1 MLKYDI
7 IYLVVFMLKRLKEK
21 LTNSEVFKLTMKQIL
36 MLSIPFLLM
45 DLFIRV
51 LASEI
56 HYFRILMVIPSIMF
70 TLLWTF
76 FLVGISLCF
85 KRLIGR
91 ILYGIFFA
99 VCFTLFLTQSVYFSY
114 TGFFFSFNLVDLAGE
129 GSSYILNT
137 IRNTSP
143 YIYVVA
149 LVILALAVLAIIK
162 FPKRET
168 TSWENAGIIVALF
181 LFVHAVTP
189 WFYGPANSAL
199 KWDTWRNPRNVYQ
212 NFNDSNKSMKVCG
225 LYEYSVRDFYVTF
238 LKKKETESTEEKEFL
253 EETYESETAHQ
264 PNGYTGILEGKN
276 VIFLQLE
283 GIDTWLLTEEDMPN
297 LYGLL
302 KESISFSNHYSYYT
316 GGGSTFNSEMAVNT
330 GLLAPISYVQNG
342 YTFNRNL
349 YPETLPKIF
358 KSLGY
363 STNAFHMNTGEYYS
377 RELNYKNWGY
387 DHYYG
392 LLDEERYTDDS
403 YELDR
408 ELILNESFYEKMF
421 LQDGPFMHY
430 IITYTPHTPFEATKG
445 KGEILATEIYGEE
458 IPELTE
464 EDCARMYAGET
475 DHMVGLLLEALTEN
489 NLLDNTVIVAYA
501 DHYLYTL
508 NDKAILEQYK
518 ETGNNLINQTPF
530 FVWSKGL
537 KATEVEKV
545 NAQIDILPTVL
556 NLFGVAYDE
565 QYYIGNDIFDPT
577 YQGYVFFSDY
587 SWYDGNIYVENGDV
601 TQGVTAGVDPE
612 YIADMNEL
620 IHRLIQRNDLTQ
632 KYDYWRRTP
641 RQGEEP

>member
-21 LTNSEVFKLTMKQIL
+21 LKNSEVFKMVIKQII
-36 MLSIPFLLM
+36 MLSIPFVLM
-45 DLFIRV
+45 DLFIKV
-51 LASEI
+51 LASKI
-56 HYFRILMVIPSIMF
+56 HYFRILMVIPSVMF
-70 TLLWTF
+70 TLLWTVLF
-76 FLVGISLCF
+76 VGISLCF
-85 KRLIGR
+85 KRLFGR
-91 ILYGIFFA
+91 ILYGIFFT
-99 VCFTLFLTQSVYFSY
+99 VCFVLFLTQSVYFSY
-114 TGFFFSFNLVDLAGE
+114 TGFFFSFNLMELAGE
-129 GSSYILNT
+129 GSAYILNT

-149 LVILALAVLAIIK
+149 LIILALAVLVIVK

-168 TSWENAGIIVALF
+168 NGWKDAGSIVALF
-181 LFVHAVTP
+181 LILHAVTP
-189 WFYGPANSAL
+189 WFYGPANHAL

-238 LKKKETESTEEKEFL
+238 LKEKEAESTEEKEFL
-253 EETYESETAHQ
+253 EETYESATTHQ
-264 PNGYTGILEGKN
+264 ANGYTGILEGKN

-342 YTFNRNL
+342 YTFNRNV

-387 DHYYG
+387 DNYYG

-445 KGEILATEIYGEE
+445 KGEILAEEIYGEE

-508 NDKAILEQYK
+508 NDKTILEQYK
-518 ETGNNLINQTPF
+518 ETSNNLINQTPF

-537 KATEVEKV
+537 KATEVTKV

-556 NLFGVAYDE
+556 NLFGIAYDE
-565 QYYIGNDIFDPT
+565 QYYIGNDIFDPN

-587 SWYDGNIYVENGDV
+587 SWYDGNIYVENGEV
-601 TQGVTAGVDPE
+601 TQGVTAGVDSQ
-612 YIADMNEL
+612 YISDMNEL
-620 IHRLIQRNDLTQ
+620 IHQLIQRNDLTQ
-632 KYDYWRRTP
+632 KYDYWRKTP
-641 RQGEEP
+641 RQSESP

>member
-7 IYLVVFMLKRLKEK
+7 IYLVVYMLKRLKDK
-21 LTNSEVFKLTMKQIL
+21 LKQSAIFKATIKQMI

-51 LASEI
+51 LANEI
-56 HYFRILMVIPSIMF
+56 NYFRILMVIPSIMF

-76 FLVGISLCF
+76 FLVGLSLCF
-85 KRLIGR
+85 KRVIGR
-91 ILYGIFFA
+91 IIYGVIFGL
-99 VCFTLFLTQSVYFSY
+99 CFVLFLTQCVYFSY
-114 TGFFFSFNLVDLAGE
+114 TGFFFSFSLIELAGE

-137 IRNTSP
+137 ILHTSP

-149 LVILALAVLAIIK
+149 LVILGLAVLAIVK
-162 FPKRET
+162 YPKREKNT
-168 TSWENAGIIVALF
+168 WEDAWIIVILF
-181 LFVHAVTP
+181 LFLHAVTP
-189 WFYGPANSAL
+189 WFYGPANSSL

-225 LYEYSVRDFYVTF
+225 IYEYSVRDFYVTF
-238 LKKKETESTEEKEFL
+238 LKEKEAESTEEKEFL
-253 EETYESETAHQ
+253 EQTYESATTHQ
-264 PNGYTGILEGKN
+264 ANDYTGLLEGKN

-297 LYGLL
+297 LYELL
-302 KESISFSNHYSYYT
+302 TESISFSNHYSYYT

-408 ELILNESFYEKMF
+408 ELILNETFYEKMF
-421 LQDGPFMHY
+421 QQDGPFMHY
-430 IITYTPHTPFEATKG
+430 IITYTPHTPFEATRG
-445 KGEILATEIYGEE
+445 KGELLATEKYGED

-464 EDCARMYAGET
+464 EECARMYAGET
-475 DHMVGLLLEALTEN
+475 DYMVGLLLEALEQN
-489 NLLDNTVIVAYA
+489 NLLENTVIVAYA

-508 NDKAILEQYK
+508 NDKTILEQYK

-537 KATEVEKV
+537 KATEVSKV

-565 QYYIGNDIFDPT
+565 QYYIGNDIFDLN
-577 YQGYVFFSDY
+577 YRGYVFFSDY
-587 SWYDGNIYVENGDV
+587 SWYDGNIYVENGEV
-601 TQGVTAGVDPE
+601 TQGVTAGVDPQ
-612 YIADMNEL
+612 YISDMNEL
-620 IHRLIQRNDLTQ
+620 IHQLIQRNDLTQ
-632 KYDYWRRTP
+632 KYDYWRKTP
-641 RQGEEP
+641 RQSESP